1 MAPLLFYFS
10 LLFVSDCHLHPTG
23 MGEFFE
29 LLQHEN
35 GDIPGIFSWISTHP
49 DHAARIATVEA
60 MITRLP
66 ERNYE
71 PLDVDWPSIQER
83 LRNRESK

>member
-1 MAPLLFYFS
+1 
-10 LLFVSDCHLHPTG
+10 

-71 PLDVDWPSIQER
+71 PLDVDWPSIQDR